1 MKKVLFV
8 VALLL
13 TLSVFCLNAQ
23 TVIDF
28 TKPVA
33 QGGVA
38 VYTNPTIAN
47 APMFEANG
55 VRMMWAGDASNNG
68 VSDAADRNAAWNNRN
83 QQGYNIADFN
93 LSGVCDA
100 SDRNTTWNNRNKQT
114 HLPDNN

>member
-1 MKKVLFV
+1 MTLGVLG
-8 VALLL
+8 
-13 TLSVFCLNAQ
+13 LNAQ

-33 QGGVA
+33 QGGTA
-38 VYTNPTIAN
+38 VFTNPNIAN
-47 APMFEANG
+47 TPMYEANG
-55 VRMMWAGDASNNG
+55 VRMMWAGDAGNNG

-100 SDRNTTWNNRNKQT
+100 SDRNTAWNNRNKQT
-114 HLPDNN
+114 HLPNNN